1 MGAYLSFN
9 ASLEIQGHRFEI
21 GFNRVVTRY
30 TKIIKRSAKQST
42 IVTINEWEEGGGGR
56 GYFQQLSAVDA
67 QSVNSTLNVERADL
81 ARICDTI
88 FASSENPPGVDL
100 KKFACPS
107 KYPSKRW
114 SVDLRGFE
122 RMEFFS
128 RMCSHCFYS
137 DTGQRARRGKR
148 ENNGASDII
157 RRRVRNGYNFLKIEV
172 MLVNMKSL

>member
-1 MGAYLSFN
+1 MRRG
-9 ASLEIQGHRFEI
+9 
-21 GFNRVVTRY
+21 
-30 TKIIKRSAKQST
+30 
-42 IVTINEWEEGGGGR
+42 EGGGGR

-67 QSVNSTLNVERADL
+67 QSVNSTLNVERAGL

-100 KKFACPS
+100 KKFAC
-107 KYPSKRW
+107 PSKRW

-157 RRRVRNGYNFLKIEV
+157 RRRVRTVIISWKLRLCLLIWNLSKPIADDRSIIHLFQNNEA
-172 MLVNMKSL
+172 

>member
-1 MGAYLSFN
+1 MRRG
-9 ASLEIQGHRFEI
+9 
-21 GFNRVVTRY
+21 
-30 TKIIKRSAKQST
+30 
-42 IVTINEWEEGGGGR
+42 EGGGGR

-67 QSVNSTLNVERADL
+67 QSVNSTLNVERAGL

-88 FASSENPPGVDL
+88 FASSENPPDVDL
-100 KKFACPS
+100 KKFICPS

-157 RRRVRNGYNFLKIEV
+157 RRRVRTVIISWKLRLCLLIWNLSKPIADDRGIIHLFQNNEA
-172 MLVNMKSL
+172 